1 MLNISIR
8 AVGNL
13 VGGRV
18 SSGAEGEEGEGGHKM
33 RHLYAGKTSEN
44 ITRQT
49 LARDEGEEHLDNT
62 WCPREQG
69 KVSH

>member
-13 VGGRV
+13 VGGR
-18 SSGAEGEEGEGGHKM
+18 GQFRCRRGEGGGGHKM
-33 RHLYAGKTSEN
+33 RHLYAGKTSED

-62 WCPREQG
+62 RCPREQG

>member
-13 VGGRV
+13 VGGGV
-18 SSGAEGEEGEGGHKM
+18 SSDAEGGEGVT
-33 RHLYAGKTSEN
+33 RCNTGKTSEN